1 MQYKNTLDFAQ
12 ECDFNDPLQSFR
24 DKFHIPKHEGK
35 NCIYLVGNS
44 LGLQPKS
51 TRKYVEQELEDWQN
65 LGVEG
70 HFDEQATRPWF
81 HYHKFLKSHLAK
93 LSGAKESEVVSMNS
107 LTTNLHLMMVSFYR
121 PTSEKFKIITEA
133 GAFPSDQY
141 ALETQLNFHAY
152 HGGKQLFDPKEALVE
167 LSPRPGEETLRTEDI
182 LSTIEEHKDQL
193 ALVMMAGVQYYSGQ
207 LFDIKS
213 ITQKG
218 HQYGA
223 LVGFDLAHAFGNVPL
238 QLHDDGVDFAV
249 WCSYKYLNS
258 GPGGV
263 SGVFVHERH
272 SSNPDLPRFA
282 GWWGHDESQRF
293 KMQKGFIPMSGADA
307 WQLSNVNVLPSAAHL
322 ASLEIFSEAG
332 IEKLRSKSVLLT
344 GYMEYLLNELN
355 SEKEKIRII
364 TPNDPKQRGAQL
376 SLSLA
381 NGGKDL
387 FNKLADNGVIADWRE
402 PNVIR
407 VAAVPLYNSFE
418 DVWKFVDLLRM
429 LLT

>member
-1 MQYKNTLDFAQ
+1 
-12 ECDFNDPLQSFR
+12 
-24 DKFHIPKHEGK
+24 
-35 NCIYLVGNS
+35 
-44 LGLQPKS
+44 
-51 TRKYVEQELEDWQN
+51 
-65 LGVEG
+65 
-70 HFDEQATRPWF
+70 WF